1 MKKLL
6 PLIVV
11 VLTLFAGVRSADAQI
26 FLGAGGAAA
35 TQFEGLG
42 LQFGAGIQ
50 LPVLP
55 LRLSGDYIMF
65 FEKDDAGVTEKWNEF
80 NINLGYQFV
89 NQFSFSSYVFAGL
102 NSATE
107 EFGSLKTT
115 EYGVNVGLGAE
126 YSFGL
131 LGWYSELK
139 YTVSELDQFVFTTG
153 LRLKFG
159 I

>member
-1 MKKLL
+1 MKKLV
-6 PLIVV
+6 PMIIV
-11 VLTLFAGVRSADAQI
+11 VLTLFTGVQNADAQI
-26 FLGAGGAAA
+26 YLGAGGAAA
-35 TQFEGLG
+35 TEFEGLG

-65 FEKDDAGVTEKWNEF
+65 FEKDDVGVKEKWNEY
-80 NINLGYQFV
+80 NINLGFQFV
-89 NQFSFSSYVFAGL
+89 RQFNFSSYVFTGL

-107 EFGSLKTT
+107 EFGTLKTT
-115 EYGVNVGLGAE
+115 EYGINAGLGAE

-131 LGWYSELK
+131 LGWYGELK
-139 YTVSELDQFVFTTG
+139 YTLSELDQFVFTTG
-153 LRLKFG
+153 LRLNFG